1 MECIYLFIYLLASR
15 FELLEPVNML
25 NHVNN
30 FYMFVLR
37 NSRGHRPIVDTCA
50 NEAIPQW
57 GKHDLISHVYLQHH
71 GHDEGDV
78 QTLVMRVFLLRF
90 VFQAVGAYSIKME
103 QSLS

>member
-1 MECIYLFIYLLASR
+1 
-15 FELLEPVNML
+15 ML

-37 NSRGHRPIVDTCA
+37 NSRGTGADLPIQS
-50 NEAIPQW
+50 NEAMASQW
-57 GKHDLISHVYLQHH
+57 KGGLINHLFLLH
-71 GHDEGDV
+71 GHDDGNV

-103 QSLS
+103 KSLS